1 MINKFH
7 FLNKYLVIV
16 QGEDVC
22 CWYSYSKSISNLK
35 NYIPA
40 VYDQLVNVCEKL
52 ENHFRDMQD
61 FKFTIENNKLYM
73 LQTMNDKHTGLSA
86 VRIAVEMVN
95 EGLIYKETAIKRIPA
110 DSISSLLVPVR
121 CQVI

>member
-1 MINKFH
+1 MTNKFH
-7 FLNKYLVIV
+7 FLNKYLVDAL
-16 QGEDVC
+16 GEDVVAGIRIPQ
-22 CWYSYSKSISNLK
+22 SISNLK
-35 NYIPA
+35 NDIPS

-61 FKFTIENNKLYM
+61 FEFTIENNKLYM

-110 DSISSLLVPVR
+110 DSISSLLVPVQY
-121 CQVI
+121 QVI

>member
-1 MINKFH
+1 M
-7 FLNKYLVIV
+7 
-16 QGEDVC
+16 
-22 CWYSYSKSISNLK
+22 K
-35 NYIPA
+35 NDIPS

-61 FKFTIENNKLYM
+61 FKFTLENNKLYM

-95 EGLIYKETAIKRIPA
+95 EGLIDKETAIKLIPA
-110 DSISSLLVPVR
+110 DSISSLLVPVQYQAKYFSPKKI
-121 CQVI
+121 CLVLFI

>member
-1 MINKFH
+1 M
-7 FLNKYLVIV
+7 

-52 ENHFRDMQD
+52 EYHFRDMQD

-110 DSISSLLVPVR
+110 DSISSLLVPVQY
-121 CQVI
+121 QVI

>member
-1 MINKFH
+1 M
-7 FLNKYLVIV
+7 
-16 QGEDVC
+16 
-22 CWYSYSKSISNLK
+22 K
-35 NYIPA
+35 NDIPS

-61 FKFTIENNKLYM
+61 FEFTIENNKLYM
-73 LQTMNDKHTGLSA
+73 LQAINDMHTGLSA

-110 DSISSLLVPVR
+110 DSISSLLVPVQY
-121 CQVI
+121 QVI